1 MSEGRVV
8 FPNAPIELVA
18 AEVRFPQSARLRQPE
33 TLDALQLAL
42 EDILPIRR
50 AEQAMTADAPSTG
63 EVMRQ
68 QHEQV
73 TLLIDRRSTI
83 SAAIRPTALNVE
95 TTHYGEFDEFR
106 DVVRRCTVALAEQR
120 AVPGVDRVGLRYVD
134 EIRVPEPIEDA
145 GSWERWVSGDLLAAR
160 SLGGSNRPSML
171 QGTMRFET
179 GEHTSLTVS
188 YAMLTGRGVV
198 QPVSLRPRDTSSGPF
213 FVLDIDSYWEPP
225 SDQLDEF
232 DPERIVALLDKL
244 HPPVVETFERGA
256 RRGTMTDGLHNKS
269 TEQR

>member
-1 MSEGRVV
+1 MSEGRAV

-18 AEVRFPQSARLRQPE
+18 AEVRFPDSARLRQPE

-50 AEQAMTADAPSTG
+50 RAEQTMAADPPSTG
-63 EVMRQ
+63 EEMSQ
-68 QHEQV
+68 QYEQV
-73 TLLIDRRSTI
+73 TLLIDRHSTI
-83 SAAIRPTALNVE
+83 SAAIRPNALNVE
-95 TTHYGEFDEFR
+95 TTHYGEFAEFR

-134 EIRVPEPIEDA
+134 EIRVHEPIEDA

-179 GEHTSLTVS
+179 GEHTSLTVN

-198 QPVSLRPRDTSSGPF
+198 QPISLRPRDTSSGPF

-225 SDQLDEF
+225 SDQVDEF

-244 HPPVVETFERGA
+244 HPPVVETFRRGA
-256 RRGTMTDGLHNKS
+256 IADGLQDKS
-269 TEQR
+269 TEQL